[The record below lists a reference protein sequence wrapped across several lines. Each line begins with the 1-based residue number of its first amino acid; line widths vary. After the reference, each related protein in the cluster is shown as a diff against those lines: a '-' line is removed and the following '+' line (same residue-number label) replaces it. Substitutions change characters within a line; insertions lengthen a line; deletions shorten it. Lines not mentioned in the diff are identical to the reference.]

1 METTHPL
8 LRDRSEAPLIANLV
22 STMARRRSLS
32 RSLVDASLGDVM
44 AEFAEISVQVGVE
57 VADIAGSIENL
68 SAVVRDQAVLSGQL
82 RSATEDI
89 SEGNHQVGRA
99 VVQAHAATKIAHDEA
114 TGSREAAQTS
124 LAELSDLMEW
134 VGNIGREYAQVAE
147 ALAAITTATSQ
158 IGRIAQQ
165 THILALNAR
174 IEAARAGAS
183 GQGFQIIANSV
194 RDLAAQTVTAADE
207 INATVQPLSL
217 QIGHLTEQGKQAQV
231 GAETMRKCTQSI
243 SSMID
248 AVTDA
253 LANADD
259 QVADI
264 EGVATII
271 RTQVDGFLKSLSQ
284 LADGLEHSSLELGGA
299 RERATNMLGLSE
311 RLVAT
316 SARTGVRTLDTP
328 LIEAAVEAA
337 AKVSAL
343 FSAAVDQGEISMADL
358 FDENYRL
365 VPGSNP
371 AQYLTAFSS
380 FTDQVLP
387 AIQEPILDVDPRI
400 AFGIS
405 TDRNGYIATHMKK
418 VSEPQGPDPVW
429 NAANCRNRRIFNDRT
444 GLTCGRNI
452 EPFILQTY
460 RRDMGGGKFVMMKDV
475 SAPIW
480 VHGEHW
486 GGFRIGY
493 AAA

>member
-1 METTHPL
+1 VLE
-8 LRDRSEAPLIANLV
+8 NFV
-22 STMARRRSLS
+22 SNVARRRSWT
-32 RSLVDASLGDVM
+32 RSWVDASLGDVM
-44 AEFAEISVQVGVE
+44 TEFAEISVQVGVE

-68 SAVVRDQAVLSGQL
+68 SAVVRDQAVLSGHL
-82 RSATEDI
+82 RSASEEI
-89 SEGNHQVGRA
+89 SVGNHQVGLA
-99 VVQAHAATKIAHDEA
+99 VVQAHAATKIAYDEA
-114 TGSREAAQTS
+114 AGSRAAVQTS
-124 LAELSDLMEW
+124 LAELSDFMDW
-134 VGNIGREYAQVAE
+134 VGNIGREYAQVVG

-174 IEAARAGAS
+174 IEAARAGGS

-194 RDLAAQTVTAADE
+194 RDLAAQTMTAAEE
-207 INATVQPLSL
+207 INATVQPLSR
-217 QIGHLTEQGKQAQV
+217 QMGYLTDQGEQARV
-231 GAETMRKCTQSI
+231 GAETVRKSTQSI
-243 SSMID
+243 SLMID

-264 EGVATII
+264 ENVATVI
-271 RTQVDGFLKSLSQ
+271 RTQVDGFLESLSQ
-284 LADGLEHSSLELGGA
+284 LAEGLEHSSLELGGA

-316 SARTGVRTLDTP
+316 SARTGVRTVDTP
-328 LIEAAVEAA
+328 LIEAVVEAA
-337 AKVSAL
+337 ARVSAL
-343 FSAAVDQGEISMADL
+343 FGAAVDRGEISIADL

-365 VPGSNP
+365 VPSSNP

-380 FTDQVLP
+380 FTDRVLP
-387 AIQEPILDVDPRI
+387 AIQEPILDEDPRI
-400 AFGIS
+400 AFGIC
-405 TDRNGYIATHMKK
+405 TDRNGYIATHMKR
-418 VSEPQGPDPVW
+418 VSHPQGPDPVW

-444 GLTCGRNI
+444 GLTCGRNT

-460 RRDMGGGKFVMMKDV
+460 RRDMGGGNFVMMKDV

-493 AAA
+493 AAT